1 MCTLL
6 CLAGVSCALYFTVH
20 LLYHSLYAAEN
31 GKVGEF
37 VADQYPYIPKY
48 IVFSTATL
56 QLPLWSA
63 PGYSGESITD
73 VVNIGIGGSDL
84 VSWLQA
90 VVVSLRQNG
99 TVHLC

>member
-6 CLAGVSCALYFTVH
+6 CCALYFTVH

-31 GKVGEF
+31 GKVGQF
-37 VADQYPYIPKY
+37 VADQYPYMPQY
-48 IVFSTATL
+48 IVFSNATL

-63 PGYSGESITD
+63 PGYSGKSITD

-84 VSWLQA
+84 VSWLQVA
-90 VVVSLRQNG
+90 VVVNLKQNG
-99 TVHLC
+99 TVHLLC